1 MPISPELLLAGLALL
16 LVLALAVALL
26 RRPREDGAAARR
38 EAELAALQER
48 LKTMAEGQAATQAQ
62 IAEAL
67 RSQERQLAEAMDAR
81 LGDFTR
87 RVTERLNEQAQRQ
100 STTMTDLRER
110 LAVIDQAQ
118 KNITELSSQVV
129 GLQDILSNKQA
140 RGAFGEVQLKDLVEA
155 TLPPSAYEFQATL
168 SSGRRADCLIMLPNP
183 PGPIAVDAKFPLESY
198 QALRNAGDE
207 AARVAAQ
214 RTFAADL
221 RKHVR
226 DIAERYILA
235 GETAESALLFLPS
248 EAVYAELHANFPNVV
263 EESYRARVWIV
274 SPTTM
279 MATLN
284 TVRAVL
290 RDVRMREQAG
300 VIQKEVGT
308 LLEDVAR
315 LDQRV
320 GKLETHFDQASRDIR
335 DIRISSDKIAKRGE
349 RIKDLELEDEEEQP
363 GARLAGSTGQGAG
376 AGRGGSGAAA
386 GRDAAGHDTGGRDA
400 AGRGGPRL
408 VE

>member
-1 MPISPELLLAGLALL
+1 MSPELLLAGLALL
-16 LVLALAVALL
+16 LVLLLALAVL
-26 RRPREDGAAARR
+26 RRPRDDGAAATRAT
-38 EAELAALQER
+38 EVAVLQER
-48 LKTMAEGQAATQAQ
+48 LKAMTESQAATQAQ
-62 IAEAL
+62 ITEAL
-67 RSQERQLAEAMDAR
+67 RSQERQLAEAIELR
-81 LGDFTR
+81 LGNFTQ
-87 RVTERLNEQAQRQ
+87 RVGERLNEQAQSQ
-100 STTMTDLRER
+100 STAMTDLRER
-110 LAVIDQAQ
+110 LAVIDRAQ
-118 KNITELSSQVV
+118 KNITELSNQVV

-140 RGAFGEVQLKDLVEA
+140 RGAFGEVQLQDLVQSA
-155 TLPPSAYEFQATL
+155 LPPSAYDFQATL
-168 SSGRRADCLIMLPNP
+168 SNGRRADCLIKLPNP
-183 PGPIAVDAKFPLESY
+183 PGPIAIDAKFPLESY
-198 QALRNAGDE
+198 QALRE
-207 AARVAAQ
+207 AQEEPARLAAQ
-214 RTFAADL
+214 RAFANDL

-226 DIAERYILA
+226 DIAERYIVA

-300 VIQKEVGT
+300 VIQTEVQT
-308 LLEDVAR
+308 MLEDVAR

-335 DIRISSDKIAKRGE
+335 DIRISTDKVTKRGE
-349 RIKDLELEDEEEQP
+349 RIKDLELEDEDATGVAQIADTAAP
-363 GARLAGSTGQGAG
+363 PAR
-376 AGRGGSGAAA
+376 
-386 GRDAAGHDTGGRDA
+386 
-400 AGRGGPRL
+400 PRL

>member
-1 MPISPELLLAGLALL
+1 MSISPELLLSGLALL
-16 LVLALAVALL
+16 LVLLLAVALL
-26 RRPREDGAAARR
+26 RRPREMGVTETRQ

-67 RSQERQLAEAMDAR
+67 RSQERQLAEAMDKR
-81 LGDFTR
+81 LGNFTQ
-87 RVTERLNEQAQRQ
+87 RVSDRLNEQAQTQ

-110 LAVIDQAQ
+110 LAVIDRAQ
-118 KNITELSSQVV
+118 KNITELSTQVV

-140 RGAFGEVQLKDLVEA
+140 RGAFGEVQLKDLVESA
-155 TLPPSAYEFQATL
+155 LPPSAYAFQATL
-168 SSGRRADCLIMLPNP
+168 SNGRRADCLIELPNP
-183 PGPIAVDAKFPLESY
+183 PGPIAIDAKFPLESY
-198 QALRNAGDE
+198 QALRQAEEE

-214 RTFAADL
+214 RAFAADL

-226 DIAERYILA
+226 DIAERYILP

-290 RDVRMREQAG
+290 RDVRMREQAS
-300 VIQKEVGT
+300 VIQTEVQT
-308 LLEDVAR
+308 MLEDVAR

-335 DIRISSDKIAKRGE
+335 DIRISTDKVTKRGE
-349 RIKDLELEDEEEQP
+349 RIKDLELEDD
-363 GARLAGSTGQGAG
+363 ADVGAG
-376 AGRGGSGAAA
+376 QIASTAAPPT
-386 GRDAAGHDTGGRDA
+386 R
-400 AGRGGPRL
+400 PRL